1 MNIATLLLIAVSAA
15 AWPANV
21 NKAFLTSCVGLH
33 EEMLEPCKCI
43 LKQMHADI
51 PYKEYTQLLQSG
63 SPMED
68 KRIQSITTRCLRQ
81 GAPKK

>member
-21 NKAFLTSCVGLH
+21 NKAFLTSCVG
-33 EEMLEPCKCI
+33 
-43 LKQMHADI
+43 
-51 PYKEYTQLLQSG
+51 QLLQSG